1 MLIVKDLTATRQM
14 LSEMAESLPTVLE
27 AESVDLA
34 HALGR
39 ILAGPLLAP
48 ADVPAF
54 NRSQVDGYA
63 VRAADTFGASEASP
77 SILRLDGDVKMGLPA
92 DIPHI
97 AGSCQ
102 SVPTGGQIPAGA
114 DAMIMLEDTDD
125 FGDGSCYLNR
135 PVSPG
140 SHIIFRGDDI
150 REGDLLLPA
159 GIRLQ
164 TRHLAAAAAAG
175 LGQVSV
181 TRLLR
186 VAVISTGDELVDPG
200 EPLTEGRIYDVN
212 QVMLTAMIAHAGAK
226 PCNYGIIPDDFSQ
239 LQNVMK
245 QAQSACDV
253 IVISGGSS
261 VGARDHVAAVIEAT
275 GLPGI
280 LQHGIAVK
288 PGKPTLIGLCDGKPV
303 IGLPGHPIA
312 AWFMASQ
319 LLIPLLYRMQKRPEP
334 KVKTIEARLSRRI
347 PSNTGREEF
356 VLIQLSGNGNGGN
369 QDNGGRNEP
378 DSISAEPVFAKSGL
392 ITLLSRCQGYIQ
404 IPRDC
409 EGLDEGTA
417 VTVILMDSDPAKG
430 VE

>member
-1 MLIVKDLTATRQM
+1 MLTVKDLTATRQM
-14 LSEMAESLPTVLE
+14 LFEVAASLPTVTE
-27 AESVDLA
+27 SESVDLA
-34 HALGR
+34 DALGR
-39 ILAGPLLAP
+39 VLSGPVLVP
-48 ADVPAF
+48 QDVPAF

-63 VRAADTFGASEASP
+63 VRASDTFGASGSMP
-77 SILRLDGDVKMGLPA
+77 SILRLDGEVKMGEPA
-92 DIPHI
+92 GEPLT
-97 AGSCQ
+97 AGTCRA
-102 SVPTGGQIPAGA
+102 VPTGGQIPAGA
-114 DAMIMLEDTDD
+114 DAMIMIEDTDD
-125 FGDGSCYLNR
+125 FGDGFRYMNH

-140 SHIIFRGDDI
+140 NHIIFRGDDI
-150 REGDLLLPA
+150 REGELLLPA
-159 GIRLQ
+159 GIRLE

-181 TRLLR
+181 IRLLR

-200 EPLTEGRIYDVN
+200 TPLSECRIHDVN

-226 PCNYGIIPDDFSQ
+226 PCKYGIIPDEFSQ
-239 LQNVMK
+239 LLNIMK

-261 VGARDHVAAVIEAT
+261 VGARDHVAAAIEAT
-275 GLPGI
+275 GQPGI

-288 PGKPTLIGLCDGKPV
+288 PGKPTLIGLCGSTPV

-319 LLIPLLYRMQKRPEP
+319 LLLPLLYSMQSRPEP
-334 KVKTIEARLSRRI
+334 EALTIEARLIRKI

-356 VLIQLSGNGNGGN
+356 VLVQLSGRGISGYPGKE
-369 QDNGGRNEP
+369 DTVAV
-378 DSISAEPVFAKSGL
+378 DSITAEPVFAKSGL

-409 EGLDEGTA
+409 EGLEEGTM
-417 VTVILMDSDPAKG
+417 VTVALMDSGPT
-430 VE
+430 ERIM

>member
-1 MLIVKDLTATRQM
+1 MLTVKDLTATRQM
-14 LSEMAESLPTVLE
+14 LFEIAASFPTVNE
-27 AESVDLA
+27 SESVVLA
-34 HALGR
+34 DALGR
-39 ILAGPLLAP
+39 VLSEAISAP
-48 ADVPAF
+48 QDVPAF

-63 VRAADTFGASEASP
+63 VRASDTFGASGTMPA
-77 SILRLDGDVKMGLPA
+77 ILRLDGEVKMGEP
-92 DIPHI
+92 
-97 AGSCQ
+97 AGSTLTAGTCRA
-102 SVPTGGQIPAGA
+102 VPTGGQVPAGA
-114 DAMIMLEDTDD
+114 DAIIMIEDTDD
-125 FGDGSCYLNR
+125 FGDGFRYMNR

-140 SHIIFRGDDI
+140 NHIIFTGDDI
-150 REGDLLLPA
+150 REGELLLPA
-159 GIRLQ
+159 GVRLE

-175 LGQVSV
+175 LGHVSV
-181 TRLLR
+181 IRLLR
-186 VAVISTGDELVDPG
+186 VAVISTGDELVSPG
-200 EPLTEGRIYDVN
+200 EPLTEGRIHDVN
-212 QVMLTAMIAHAGAK
+212 QVMLTVMITQAGAK
-226 PCNYGIIPDDFSQ
+226 PCNYGIIPDEFSQ

-303 IGLPGHPIA
+303 IGLPGHPVA

-319 LLIPLLYRMQKRPEP
+319 LLIPLLCRMQKRPEP
-334 KVKTIEARLSRRI
+334 KANIVEARLSRRI

-356 VLIQLSGNGNGGN
+356 VLVQLTGNGSGGN
-369 QDNGGRNEP
+369 PDNGGRSEP
-378 DSISAEPVFAKSGL
+378 DSVFAEPVFAKSGL

-409 EGLDEGTA
+409 EGLDEGTM
-417 VTVILMDSDPAKG
+417 VTVILMDSGPAKG
-430 VE
+430 DA

>member
-14 LSEMAESLPTVLE
+14 LFELAESLPAVLE

-34 HALGR
+34 DAPGR

-63 VRAADTFGASEASP
+63 VRAADTFGASEAMP
-77 SILRLDGDVKMGLPA
+77 AILRLDGDVKMGQPA
-92 DIPHI
+92 DIPLI

-102 SVPTGGQIPAGA
+102 AVPTGGQIPAGA
-114 DAMIMLEDTDD
+114 DAMIMIEDTDD
-125 FGDGSCYLNR
+125 FGDGSRYMNR
-135 PVSPG
+135 SVSPG

-159 GIRLQ
+159 GTRLE

-181 TRLLR
+181 IRLLR
-186 VAVISTGDELVDPG
+186 VAVISTGDELVNPG
-200 EPLTEGRIYDVN
+200 EPLTEGRIHDVN
-212 QVMLTAMIAHAGAK
+212 QVMLTVMITQAGAK
-226 PCNYGIIPDDFSQ
+226 PCNYGIIPDEFIQ

-261 VGARDHVAAVIEAT
+261 VGARDHVAAAIEAT

-288 PGKPTLIGLCDGKPV
+288 PGKPTLIGLCDGVPV

-319 LLIPLLYRMQKRPEP
+319 LLIPLLNRMQKRPDA
-334 KVKTIEARLSRRI
+334 KAITIEARLSRRI

-356 VLIQLSGNGNGGN
+356 VLVQLTGSGSGGN
-369 QDNGGRNEP
+369 PDNRGRSES
-378 DSISAEPVFAKSGL
+378 DSVFAEPVFAKSGL

-409 EGLDEGTA
+409 EGLDEGTT
-417 VTVILMDSDPAKG
+417 VTVILMDFDSVKG